1 LLSQRCLLLPA
12 ARGRCPPPHAAS
24 CCPPPP
30 AAACGLLQVP
40 AGFARDE
47 IGHEIPKDAPPQRA
61 TRAPALLP
69 PRSAAVCALLHRRAV
84 ARAPR
89 YTWAFLGS
97 GRVRVGPK
105 KTR

>member
-1 LLSQRCLLLPA
+1 MEQKLNP
-12 ARGRCPPPHAAS
+12 
-24 CCPPPP
+24 CCSHELMEGDQITKPEWIE
-30 AAACGLLQVP
+30 VP

-69 PRSAAVCALLHRRAV
+69 PRSAAICALLRRRAV

-89 YTWAFLGS
+89 RRS
-97 GRVRVGPK
+97 PK
-105 KTR
+105 KKLVCSRSTF